1 MRWIVVILS
10 LVIAV
15 ASPTACNGESATPE
29 TEARKTTGAT
39 GADNKALPKRGAVP
53 AGEYATDEFEPAFSF
68 RVGKGWQMPFP
79 EENDVLGIVIEQR
92 GAGVFFTKTQTVYDP
107 SNPSQMEEVPAPQT
121 PHEWI
126 SWFEKHPN
134 LNTTKPQP
142 VTVGGASGL
151 RIDVV
156 AGSAPRDYPIEC
168 GTTPCVEL
176 YPFADIGMASYIGID
191 DRYIVIDVNGEAVI
205 IDVGAPSDEFE
216 GFLPRAQ
223 EVLDTVEWKDA
234 S

>member
-15 ASPTACNGESATPE
+15 VSPTACSDESATPD
-29 TEARKTTGAT
+29 TKARKAAGSTSA
-39 GADNKALPKRGAVP
+39 NKALPEHGSIP
-53 AGEYATDEFEPAFSF
+53 AGEYITDEFDSAFSL
-68 RVGKGWQMPFP
+68 RVGRGWQIPFP
-79 EENDVLGIVIEQR
+79 EERDVLGIVIEQR
-92 GAGVFFTKTQTVYDP
+92 GAGVFFTKTRTVFDP
-107 SNPSQMEEVPAPQT
+107 SKPSQMKEVPAPQT
-121 PHEWI
+121 PQGWI
-126 SWFEKHPN
+126 FWFENHPN
-134 LNTTKPQP
+134 LNTSKPQP

-156 AGSAPRDYPIEC
+156 TSSAPSKYPTEC
-168 GTTPCVEL
+168 GNAPCVLL
-176 YPFADIGMASYIGID
+176 YPFTGAGMASYIGIE

-223 EVLDTVEWKDA
+223 EVLDSIEWKDA